1 MAQACFAGPNGI
13 ALQFSAH
20 AVDENAAAKAINAEV
35 ILSVAVTDPL
45 QLPLSPMQRLYV
57 GQPNVIRP
65 SVRAY
70 RGRVTAPIIGAVFSK
85 KMRTIASA
93 LSKFV

>member
-13 ALQFSAH
+13 APQFSAH

-35 ILSVAVTDPL
+35 ILSVAVTDPSSASAFANAAAL
-45 QLPLSPMQRLYV
+45 CRTAGRQQAVCPRLSWSSDCTDNRRSFLW
-57 GQPNVIRP
+57 
-65 SVRAY
+65 
-70 RGRVTAPIIGAVFSK
+70 